1 MQKGFT
7 LIELLGVIILISLL
21 MILVFPSIINSIKKT
36 SNSTDEMTL
45 ELIYNASDIYVKN
58 HINDFPKVEGNK
70 YVITLRELVDED
82 LLTSNIKLSNSND
95 NLIDKK
101 CIEVTYD
108 ENYKYELK
116 DECEEYLTNNQ

>member
-1 MQKGFT
+1 
-7 LIELLGVIILISLL
+7 